1 MEPNQEGLVAFAVP
15 RDLQKIVNAVESRL
29 AGQIVRDVVD
39 GNRRNRIDDDVSILH
54 RVAAA
59 HLHLEPRPDADAA
72 SDSPAPDPPAKPFG
86 EHHDALAPSP
96 DEYQLAPGPRYLI
109 SYEIN
114 TTRSSAPTCLRL
126 CELPGRVNTAVPG
139 AISTAVSSTVMT
151 PLPLS
156 T

>member
-1 MEPNQEGLVAFAVP
+1 MESNQVGLVAFAVP
-15 RDLQKIVNAVESRL
+15 RDLQEIVNAVESRL
-29 AGQIVRDVVD
+29 SGQIVRDLVD
-39 GNRRNRIDDDVSILH
+39 GNRCNRIHDDVPIIH

-59 HLHLEPRPDADAA
+59 HLDMEPRPDADAA
-72 SDSPAPDPPAKPFG
+72 SDSPAPDPLAKAFR
-86 EHHDALAPSP
+86 EHHDAASPSP
-96 DEYQLAPGPRYLI
+96 YLI

-139 AISTAVSSTVMT
+139 VISTAVSSTVMT
-151 PLPLS
+151 PLPLR